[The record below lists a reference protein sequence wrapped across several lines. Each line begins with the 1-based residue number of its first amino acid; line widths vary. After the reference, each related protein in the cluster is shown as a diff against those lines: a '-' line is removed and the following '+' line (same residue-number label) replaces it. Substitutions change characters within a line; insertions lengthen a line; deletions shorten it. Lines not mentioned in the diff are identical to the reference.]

1 MIRSTGYR
9 SSCPVV
15 VVVNARGGVGE
26 EVVCGTTGVCVHTVV
41 VEVPRTTPGRM

>member
-15 VVVNARGGVGE
+15 VVVVFNARGGVW
-26 EVVCGTTGVCVHTVV
+26 EVVCGTTGVYTVV